1 MPEKGEPWPSQTPS
15 ESNTD
20 TDTATETQ
28 PKVKRPSM
36 FKVIM
41 LNDDYTTMEFVVH
54 VLQKFFQKSS
64 DEATQIMLH
73 VHHKGAGV
81 CGLYPFEIAET
92 KIAQVTQYSRK
103 NDYPLQCSLEE
114 AS

>member
-1 MPEKGEPWPSQTPS
+1 MPEKEEPWVSP
-15 ESNTD
+15 TD
-20 TDTATETQ
+20 SDTATETK
-28 PKVKRPSM
+28 PKVQRPPM
-36 FKVIM
+36 YKVVM

-54 VLQKFFQKSS
+54 VLQKFFQKSF

-92 KIAQVTQYSRK
+92 KIAQVTTYARK
-103 NDYPLQCSLEE
+103 NDYPLQCNLEE

>member
-1 MPEKGEPWPSQTPS
+1 MPEKETPWEGPSQS
-15 ESNTD
+15 
-20 TDTATETQ
+20 DTATETK
-28 PKVKRPSM
+28 PKVKRPPM

-54 VLQKFFQKSS
+54 VLQKFFQKSF

-92 KIAQVTQYSRK
+92 KVAQVTQYARK

>member
-1 MPEKGEPWPSQTPS
+1 MPEKELPGVGQSQS
-15 ESNTD
+15 
-20 TDTATETQ
+20 DTATETK
-28 PKVKRPSM
+28 PKVKRPPM

-54 VLQKFFQKSS
+54 VLQKFFQKSF

-92 KIAQVTQYSRK
+92 KVAQVTQYARK